1 MNYFE
6 KGIKC
11 SRDASLHEET
21 NKNHVATKTWRKK
34 GKR

>member
-6 KGIKC
+6 KGITS
-11 SRDASLHEET
+11 SRVAVSYEKT

-34 GKR
+34 GQS